1 MPICRCVSGIVV
13 EEGAATPQ
21 AGLRVRLVT
30 EKGRGS
36 VALAEA
42 TTDKGGRFSIEV
54 SGLSADDTSGVLA
67 RSTSS
72 RFLQAFT
79 YFSAKFRELIPTLD
93 NCCPDPAT

>member
-54 SGLSADDTSGVLA
+54 SGLSADARPPAAHPQRGGRPPWLA
-67 RSTSS
+67 
-72 RFLQAFT
+72 LG
-79 YFSAKFRELIPTLD
+79 
-93 NCCPDPAT
+93 